1 MSVNIN
7 STWKEIEWWQD
18 GTNDPRQNV
27 RWRLIARCEE
37 DVEGNY
43 SNVEFWI
50 QKRITYAEQGSAYYP
65 ASKTMRVTC
74 TGEQSDTHAANITW
88 SYGLCNST
96 TWGDADGDYSDAYW
110 STVRH
115 KADGTATVRAYITG
129 DRVTSASDIDTYVDL
144 VLPTIPRAS
153 KPTVS
158 SNTLTIGNTQTITT
172 NRASSSFTH
181 NITIQMGDYSV
192 SYTGV
197 GASVTW
203 TADTATMMPYMT
215 SWKQTVTVYCTTFNG
230 STNLGT
236 TQTTF
241 QLQVDTSVYKPV
253 ITWGRE
259 QDTNNVTSALETSG
273 TYIKGYSTIQITV
286 GASVSDNYGGK
297 LKSIRVTLGS
307 QTQSGSFNT
316 TNGAVVFSG
325 TVTANTITA
334 VATDSRGYSVT
345 ETKPLT
351 VIDYS
356 PITISSV
363 EVARVNANSDPTETG
378 EYLLYTIK
386 GKCFRGS
393 FGLASNTVTVS
404 SETKLANAQSYDPWV
419 TETTETPTGSGYGEF
434 TITQRDVGNDDPT
447 NTGKYS
453 SSSQYDVIYKVTDAL
468 TSAEWIAVRIHEGIP
483 VFAWGADHFD
493 VYGSLHIHDRE
504 DVSQYVTFSSSDS
517 LEMHNYSW
525 SGSFSNSSSA
535 SRTIQITGKGLVI
548 INCYIR
554 NDGTDDTGQCDAT
567 IYLWNTSNANQGLLA
582 SSGNRVSASS
592 THQISANAA
601 TQYYYDGSSAN
612 RRLRCNVSCTKNGT
626 NSWRIQATTI
636 GCTLAVL

>member
-1 MSVNIN
+1 MTAININ
-7 STWKEIEWWQD
+7 SSWKEIIRWSDVAPSQNQYSQNAEWRVCCYCEENVSDNTSTVYFKIEKSQANAGFVENYTSKYMAIAGTDAVGGTHRATMTWVYGRNESTSWSDVTGDASDMYWSSVDHNSD
-18 GTNDPRQNV
+18 GT
-27 RWRLIARCEE
+27 LTI
-37 DVEGNY
+37 
-43 SNVEFWI
+43 
-50 QKRITYAEQGSAYYP
+50 
-65 ASKTMRVTC
+65 
-74 TGEQSDTHAANITW
+74 
-88 SYGLCNST
+88 
-96 TWGDADGDYSDAYW
+96 
-110 STVRH
+110 
-115 KADGTATVRAYITG
+115 RAYITG
-129 DRVTSASDIDTYVDL
+129 DRVFATYDIDTYVDL
-144 VLPTIPRAS
+144 ALPRIPRAS

-158 SNTLTIGNTQTITT
+158 SSTLTIGNTQTITT

-181 NITIQMGDYSV
+181 NITISMGDYSV

-253 ITWGRE
+253 ITFGSPT
-259 QDTNNVTSALETSG
+259 DTNATTSALESSG
-273 TYIKGYSTIQITV
+273 KFIKGYAQLSQLVSVASNNTV
-286 GASVSDNYGGK
+286 YGDTVAR
-297 LKSIRVTLGS
+297 LQVTLGS
-307 QTQSGSFNT
+307 TTQTVTINASSGSMTFT
-316 TNGAVVFSG
+316 ATVTQA
-325 TVTANTITA
+325 TVTAVA
-334 VATDSRGYSVT
+334 VDNRGYSVT
-345 ETKPLT
+345 KTYTLD
-351 VIDYS
+351 VFDYQ

-363 EVARVNANSDPTETG
+363 EVERVNQNGDPTETG
-378 EYLLYTIK
+378 VYLAYTIK
-386 GKCFRGS
+386 GKVFQGN
-393 FGLASNTVTVS
+393 FGQASNSVTVKTAS
-404 SETKLANAQSYDPWV
+404 KSASASSYDPDV
-419 TETTETPTGSGYGEF
+419 TEQTVTPSGSGYADY
-434 TITQRDVGNDDPT
+434 TITGITVGT
-447 NTGKYS
+447 YS
-453 SSSQYDVIYKVTDAL
+453 SSSQFDVVFKLTDAL
-468 TSAEWIAVRIHEGIP
+468 TTATSINVRVHEGIP

-517 LEMHNYSW
+517 LAMHNYSW
-525 SGSFSNSSSA
+525 SGSWSNSNSA
-535 SRTIQITGKGLVI
+535 SRTIQITGKGLVM
-548 INCYIR
+548 INVYVR

-582 SSGNRVSASS
+582 ASANRVSASS
-592 THQISANAA
+592 SLQISANAS